1 MANFKLFGR
10 EINTDELKKNI
21 QSTIDEA
28 SQAASEAWDS
38 ASESISETSAKVADT
53 ANEVLAATG
62 EMMNEASGKVA
73 EATSEAVEWLKD
85 EENQEMIKNSAI
97 DTWIKIDEVTDKV
110 DAVLDDPLAQKIIP
124 APVMGMVNIVR
135 SPITITKHI
144 VNNYVVTEEVRETRM
159 EAKMSEETQ
168 LSDVEDGIGE
178 E

>member
-10 EINTDELKKNI
+10 EINTEELKKNI

-28 SQAASEAWDS
+28 SQAASEAWES
-38 ASESISETSAKVADT
+38 ASESISETSAKVADA
-53 ANEVLAATG
+53 ANEALAATG
-62 EMMNEASGKVA
+62 EKVNEASARVA
-73 EATSEAVEWLKD
+73 DATSEAVEWFKD
-85 EENQEMIKNSAI
+85 EANQEMIKNSAI
-97 DTWIKIDEVTDKV
+97 DTWVKIDEVTNKV

-124 APVMGMVNIVR
+124 APIMGVVNIVR

-144 VNNYVVTEEVRETRM
+144 VNNYVVTDEVREARM
-159 EAKMSEETQ
+159 ESKMSEENQ